1 MIEIEKVN
9 FSYESQSQGC
19 LSDLSL
25 IIPTGQCLLLTG
37 NSGCGKTTITR
48 LINGL
53 IPDFYEG
60 RFSGSVRIDGKE
72 IADWQ
77 KDDLAAKVGSVFQ
90 NPRSQ
95 FFNLDTTGEIA
106 FGCENI
112 GISREEIHKRV
123 AQTAGELKIET
134 LLDRDIFSL
143 SGGEKQMISIASAYA
158 MKPDIFVFDE
168 PSANLDIEATSKLRD
183 IIRLLKSQG
192 KTIIIAEHRLY
203 YLKGIVDRVLYLK
216 DGSVLNDWTQTE
228 FENLSPADL
237 QKRGL
242 RTYDLGTCALENKQ
256 TDDNRTV
263 SLEISRLTVGYRHY
277 QPTLADVSL
286 KATSG
291 EIVAIIGHNGQGKST
306 FAKCVCGLLKEKSG
320 HILYQQLR
328 LPYSKRYKFAYLV
341 MQDSGYQLFAES
353 VENEL
358 HVSLQKKDYDIT
370 KEQEILNLLG
380 LDDKKERHPLGL
392 SGGEKQ
398 RLAIAAGV
406 LKGAPVIFFDEPTSG
421 LDYHNMLRVCQILKE
436 LRRQGKIIFVITHDY
451 EFLLAACDRVVEI
464 ENGKIVQDYSV
475 SMHTMQKIKHF
486 FKIGE

>member
-1 MIEIEKVN
+1 MIEIKKVN
-9 FSYESQSQGC
+9 FAYENQPQGC
-19 LSDLSL
+19 LTDLSL
-25 IIPTGQCLLLTG
+25 TIPTGQCLLLTG
-37 NSGCGKTTITR
+37 GSGCGKTTITR

-60 RFSGSVRIDGKE
+60 QFSGSVRIDGKE
-72 IADWQ
+72 VADWQ

-112 GISREEIHKRV
+112 GISREEIHRRV
-123 AQTAGELKIET
+123 AQTARELKIES

-143 SGGEKQMISIASAYA
+143 SGGEKQMISIALAYA
-158 MKPDIFVFDE
+158 MRPDIFVFDE
-168 PSANLDIEATSKLRD
+168 PSANLDIEATGKLRD
-183 IIRLLKSQG
+183 IIRLLKEQG

-203 YLKGIVDRVLYLK
+203 YLKGLVDRVLYLK
-216 DGSVLNDWTQTE
+216 NGIVLDDWTQTE
-228 FENLSPADL
+228 FESLSPYDL
-237 QKRGL
+237 QNRGI
-242 RTYDLGTCALENKQ
+242 RTYDLNTCVLEKEQ
-256 TDDNRTV
+256 ADDNKDI

-277 QPTLADVSL
+277 QPTLAEVSM

-320 HILYQQLR
+320 HVLYQQLR
-328 LPYSKRYKFAYLV
+328 LPYSNRYKFAYLV

-353 VENEL
+353 VESEL
-358 HVSLQKKDYDIT
+358 RVSLQKNICDVT
-370 KEQEILNLLG
+370 KEHEILSLLG
-380 LDDKKERHPLGL
+380 LEDKKERHPLGL

-406 LKGAPVIFFDEPTSG
+406 LRGAPVIFLDEPTSG

-451 EFLLAACDRVVEI
+451 EFLLAACDRIVEI
-464 ENGKIVQDYSV
+464 EHGEITHDYPIST
-475 SMHTMQKIKHF
+475 HTMPQIKHF